1 MVIRSGGRPVPKAIV
16 EDAARIAAWYSK
28 SKTSGTV
35 AVHVVERR
43 YVRKGRKA
51 PAGTVKLDRAETV
64 FVEPGIPNHWTQD

>member
-1 MVIRSGGRPVPKAIV
+1 MIRSAGKAVPKSIV

-35 AVHVVERR
+35 AVHVTERR

-64 FVEPGIPNHWTQD
+64 FVEPGIPEHWVQD